1 MTGPPLRLV
10 LLDRDGTIVAGP
22 PPGQR
27 YLQHPQEVVLLPGA
41 RRAIARLNSLGIA
54 VAVVTNQRGVAT
66 GALTRQDVDD
76 IHARVGELLAPVAR
90 IDAWFVCPHDEGQ
103 CECRKPAP
111 GLVEAALAHFAVDPA
126 EARIVG
132 NAKSDLEAGAAAGV
146 GGVGVGVDPSR
157 AGVWVASL
165 LDAVDRLMAGQP

>member
-1 MTGPPLRLV
+1 MTGPRLRLV

-27 YLQHPQEVVLLPGA
+27 YLQRPQEVVLMPGA
-41 RRAIARLNSLGIA
+41 RRAIAQLNGRGIA
-54 VAVVTNQRGVAT
+54 VAVVTNQRGIAT
-66 GALTRQDVDD
+66 GVLTRQDVDD
-76 IHARVGELLAPVAR
+76 IHARVSELLAPAAR

-103 CECRKPAP
+103 CGCRKPAA
-111 GLVEAALAHFAVDPA
+111 GMVEAALALFAVDPA

-132 NAKSDLEAGAAAGV
+132 NAQSDLEAGVAAGV
-146 GGVGVGVDPSR
+146 GGVGVGDDPSR

-165 LDAVDRLMAGQP
+165 LDAVDRLVDGQP